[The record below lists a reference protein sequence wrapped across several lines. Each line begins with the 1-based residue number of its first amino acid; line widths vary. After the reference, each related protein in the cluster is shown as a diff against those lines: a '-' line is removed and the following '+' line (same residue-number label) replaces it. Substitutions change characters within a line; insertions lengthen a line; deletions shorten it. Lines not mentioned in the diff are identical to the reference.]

1 MKKFRIFCFAL
12 LCLSFGLA
20 TAQPANYAFDP
31 NRIYLDSKEG
41 HGGTAAWAMK
51 KAGDVS
57 LPAEQLS
64 MPGKTTTDWMPA
76 IVPGTVLNSLVFNKV
91 YPEPYYGV
99 NNKLDSNLIPDLSKA
114 GRDFYTYWFR
124 TEFTLP
130 ESYADKR
137 VWMQLDGINYRAE
150 VWLNGNLLAT
160 MDGMFKDERIDIT
173 DFAQLGKPNALAVKV
188 YPVDMPGT
196 TRQKPWGAA
205 GEFFNGGDGNIGLNT
220 TMLMC
225 VGWDFSFLD
234 GIRDRNTGIWKSIS
248 IYTTGNVDMRHPF
261 VKSELSKP
269 GYDTAR
275 EEVSVELVN
284 PTPKPVKCRVEGEI
298 TGTGITF
305 AERDRAFPG
314 REPKGYFHRRR
325 VPATG
330 HRQPAVVVA
339 ALQRQSRT
347 LRTENAG
354 TGGRHSFRFGQ
365 NPLRHPRSD
374 LHERYA

>member
-234 GIRDRNTGIWKSIS
+234 GTVS
-248 IYTTGNVDMRHPF
+248 YTHLTLPT
-261 VKSELSKP
+261 KL
-269 GYDTAR
+269 
-275 EEVSVELVN
+275 EV
-284 PTPKPVKCRVEGEI
+284 
-298 TGTGITF
+298 
-305 AERDRAFPG
+305 
-314 REPKGYFHRRR
+314 
-325 VPATG
+325 
-330 HRQPAVVVA
+330 
-339 ALQRQSRT
+339 
-347 LRTENAG
+347 
-354 TGGRHSFRFGQ
+354 
-365 NPLRHPRSD
+365 
-374 LHERYA
+374 